1 MRCLLERATIDRMRW
16 LVFFALAA
24 CPADEEPHWTSKAS
38 CTIASHECFEY
49 DLTMPSQRD
58 QLRASCAG
66 AFDQSDSCGTNGRI
80 GGCEVDREL
89 LHGTYIYQGFS
100 DVAAFM
106 TECTANGGTWNP

>member
-1 MRCLLERATIDRMRW
+1 MRW
-16 LVFFALAA
+16 LIFVALAG
-24 CPADEEPHWTSKAS
+24 CTTDEEPHWTSKAS
-38 CTIASHECFEY
+38 CASNHECFEY

-66 AFDQSDSCGTNGRI
+66 AFDESDSCETNGRI

-106 TECTANGGTWNP
+106 TECTTSGGAWKP